1 MIKVKANPLVIAA
14 ALGLLGPAALMD
26 DEEDAGLGGMWQ
38 RSPTSSIDQQPARLA
53 SQIQLLPIDNRYVLD
68 QGTASGPQGSWTTK
82 PPITQIVREDG
93 VSISRQFTMDGD
105 DLTVRTVVDQDDQR
119 VEYTDV
125 YTRIT

>member
-1 MIKVKANPLVIAA
+1 RSSPSMVNCLEMDTPSSRTIWVMGGLVVQ
-14 ALGLLGPAALMD
+14 
-26 DEEDAGLGGMWQ
+26 E
-38 RSPTSSIDQQPARLA
+38 
-53 SQIQLLPIDNRYVLD
+53 PIDNRYVLD